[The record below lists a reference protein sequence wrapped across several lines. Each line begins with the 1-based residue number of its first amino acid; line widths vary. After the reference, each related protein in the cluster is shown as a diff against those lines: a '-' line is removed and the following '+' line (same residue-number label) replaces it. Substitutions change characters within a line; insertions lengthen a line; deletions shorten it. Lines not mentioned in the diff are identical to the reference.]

1 MKNKRKI
8 ESEINY
14 KALIKKPIRLFG
26 LVYIYFFVVA
36 LAIGL
41 YYLNVM
47 DTSSFNTVPGTSLD
61 TLNIVREIN
70 TKVGGIKPAMD
81 LGLITNPTAGL
92 IATGK
97 KQYETV
103 CASCHGNDG
112 KGDGVAAAALNPK
125 PRNFHSAD
133 GWTNGRS
140 FYDLYTTLN
149 NGVPGTGMAAYE
161 FLPPEERVAIIH
173 YLRTFADYPTV
184 TEGEVKD
191 KLDATYKLSAGVVDP
206 NNIPIQKAITLIS
219 DENQKV
225 VELAYSLAKQVVK
238 DNGINATLFKN
249 NVQNIEKAL
258 YTYITKFDKN
268 DYKNFINNLN
278 LDPIALGYKASVV
291 NLMDEDSKAIYTYL
305 KLFTN
310 QEKR

>member
-47 DTSSFNTVPGTSLD
+47 DTASFNTVPGTSLD
-61 TLNIVREIN
+61 TLNIVREIS

-81 LGLITNPTAGL
+81 LGLINKPTANL
-92 IATGK
+92 IASGK
-97 KQYETV
+97 KQYEAV
-103 CASCHGNDG
+103 CASCHGIEG
-112 KGDGVAAAALNPK
+112 KGDGVAAVALTPK

-133 GWTNGRS
+133 GWTNGRT
-140 FYDLYTTLN
+140 FYDIYTTVN
-149 NGVPGTGMAAYE
+149 NGVPGTGMTAYE
-161 FLPPEERVAIIH
+161 FISPEERVAIIQ
-173 YLRTFADYPTV
+173 YIRTFADYPKV
-184 TEGEVKD
+184 TEAEVKD

-219 DENQKV
+219 EEKKSKI
-225 VELAYSLAKQVVK
+225 EL
-238 DNGINATLFKN
+238 
-249 NVQNIEKAL
+249 VQNISQKIEKDNSVEAL
-258 YTYITKFDKN
+258 FLKSNVKN
-268 DYKNFINNLN
+268 IEKVVYSFISAQNNKDFATFSKILN
-278 LDPIALGYKASVV
+278 TDPVALGYKANVV
-291 NLMDEDSKAIYTYL
+291 NLVDLELQTIYLYL
-305 KLFTN
+305 K
-310 QEKR
+310 QISG

>member
-81 LGLITNPTAGL
+81 LGLITNPTANL
-92 IATGK
+92 IASGK
-97 KQYETV
+97 KQYEAV
-103 CASCHGNDG
+103 CASCHGIEG
-112 KGDGVAAAALNPK
+112 KGDGVAAVALNPK

-133 GWTNGRS
+133 GWTNGRT
-140 FYDLYTTLN
+140 FYDIYTTVN
-149 NGVPGTGMAAYE
+149 NGVPGTGMTAYE
-161 FLPPEERVAIIH
+161 FISPEERVAIIQ
-173 YLRTFADYPTV
+173 YIRTFADYPKV
-184 TEGEVKD
+184 TEAEVKD

-219 DENQKV
+219 DENQKSID
-225 VELAYSLAKQVVK
+225 LAVSISQKIEADSG
-238 DNGINATLFKN
+238 DNAILFKN
-249 NVQNIEKAL
+249 NVQNIEKAVYVYL
-258 YTYITKFDKN
+258 TKLDKI
-268 DYKNFINNLN
+268 DYNSFAQAIVA
-278 LDPIALGYKASVV
+278 DPVALGYRASVI
-291 NLMDEDSKAIYTYL
+291 NLLDKDLQSIYLYL
-305 KLFTN
+305 K
-310 QEKR
+310 RISG

>member
-1 MKNKRKI
+1 MENKKKI

-61 TLNIVREIN
+61 TLNIIREVN

-81 LGLITNPTAGL
+81 LGLITNPTANL
-92 IATGK
+92 IASGK
-97 KQYETV
+97 KQYEAV

-112 KGDGVAAAALNPK
+112 KGDGVAAVALNPK
-125 PRNFHSAD
+125 PRNFHD
-133 GWTNGRS
+133 VQGWTNGRS

-219 DENQKV
+219 DENQKSID
-225 VELAYSLAKQVVK
+225 LAVSISQKIEADSG
-238 DNGINATLFKN
+238 DNAILFKN
-249 NVQNIEKAL
+249 NVQNIEKAVYL
-258 YTYITKFDKN
+258 YLTKLNKI
-268 DYKNFINNLN
+268 DYDSFAQTIVT
-278 LDPIALGYKASVV
+278 DPVALGYRASVI
-291 NLMDEDSKAIYTYL
+291 NLLDKDLQSIYLYL
-305 KLFTN
+305 KQIN
-310 QEKR
+310 G